1 MNVAHPKTAEQR
13 IHKPIMA
20 DLAQTG
26 MWLTN
31 DNVSPRMTEMRLLP
45 VANVGLPVTHSRTGQ
60 QSFMTGS

>member
-20 DLAQTG
+20 DIAQTG

-31 DNVSPRMTEMRLLP
+31 DNVSPRMTEMQRK
-45 VANVGLPVTHSRTGQ
+45 
-60 QSFMTGS
+60 QSLGCAVEMEL